1 MKPQKNPLE
10 YSPYQVLELTHWKKY
25 LASRTPDLQVTLR
38 RIIEGIKNKTLLK
51 NKEAKIAEIE
61 FYHGVDE
68 LDFWLKIIDENH
80 KLIEYEFGDEHIFK
94 VYSPKIKYPYLDY
107 KFVYPQ
113 DIDVYY
119 EDERYFRML

>member
-1 MKPQKNPLE
+1 MKPQKKPLE
-10 YSPYQVLELTHWKKY
+10 YSPYQLLELAHWKKY
-25 LASRTPDLQVTLR
+25 LASRTPDLQVTFR
-38 RIIEGIKNKTLLK
+38 RIIVGIKDKTLLK
-51 NKEAKIAEIE
+51 NQQAKIAEIE

-80 KLIEYEFGDEHIFK
+80 KLIEHEFGDEHIFK
-94 VYSPKIKYPYLDY
+94 VYSPKIKYPFLDY